1 MTKVT
6 TYLSSFFREGM
17 SQQEQLT
24 RLSEILTSE
33 ESDEQDEFLETLKTI
48 PSDVVHNNYSF

>member
-1 MTKVT
+1 
-6 TYLSSFFREGM
+6 M
-17 SQQEQLT
+17 SEQEQLT

>member
-1 MTKVT
+1 
-6 TYLSSFFREGM
+6 M
-17 SQQEQLT
+17 SQQEQLI

-33 ESDEQDEFLETLKTI
+33 ESDERDEFLETLKII

>member
-1 MTKVT
+1 
-6 TYLSSFFREGM
+6 M

-24 RLSEILTSE
+24 RLFEILTSE

-48 PSDVVHNNYSF
+48 PSDVVDNNYAF